1 MLTNR
6 VEKDYR
12 SIIEK
17 LLSESDGTVFVVQPS
32 SEALEALVETATAY
46 DGDLPTLQVLAEEAV
61 CKDLRREFL
70 VASRAA
76 DLVASDALE
85 LRSADPEQGN
95 HLYVTEAG
103 VHAVV
108 AAGSHVALLSTDD
121 EEFTTAAGD
130 RCAAQW
136 ESADSFDL
144 RTPPRSRVDGALRED
159 IGEDV
164 AETFSSVLD
173 SVEAV
178 RGDDELDEVAL
189 SLLVA
194 AKHEV
199 LLYDISKWGE
209 DIGVASKATFSRVKN
224 KLEDAGLLTTEKVP
238 MDIGR
243 PRLRLLLGDDR
254 LKAADPDELVD
265 VAYELL
271 DA

>member
-1 MLTNR
+1 
-6 VEKDYR
+6 
-12 SIIEK
+12 
-17 LLSESDGTVFVVQPS
+17 
-32 SEALEALVETATAY
+32 
-46 DGDLPTLQVLAEEAV
+46 LAEEAV
-61 CKDLRREFL
+61 CKELRREFL
-70 VASRAA
+70 LASRAA
-76 DLVASDALE
+76 DLVAAETLE
-85 LRSADPEQGN
+85 LRSAAPEQGN
-95 HLYVTEAG
+95 HLYVTEDA

-108 AAGSHVALLSTDD
+108 AAGSQVALLTTDD
-121 EEFTTAAGD
+121 EAFVAAARD
-130 RCAAQW
+130 RCSTHW
-136 ESADSFDL
+136 ESAGSFDL
-144 RTPPRSRVDGALRED
+144 RTPPRSHVDSTLRED
-159 IGEDV
+159 IDENV
-164 AETFSSVLD
+164 AETFASVLD

-254 LKAADPDELVD
+254 LKEAGPDELVS
-265 VAYELL
+265 VAYGLL
-271 DA
+271 DT

>member
-6 VEKDYR
+6 VEKDYTT
-12 SIIEK
+12 IIEK
-17 LLSESDGTVFVVQPS
+17 LLSESTGTVFVVQPS
-32 SEALEALVETATAY
+32 MDALEALVETATAH
-46 DGDLPTLQVLAEEAV
+46 DGDLPTLHVLAEEGV
-61 CKDLRREFL
+61 CKELRREFL
-70 VASRAA
+70 LASRAA
-76 DLVASDALE
+76 DLVASDTLE
-85 LRSADPEQGN
+85 LRSAESEQGN
-95 HLYVTEAG
+95 HLYVTEDA

-108 AAGSHVALLSTDD
+108 AASSHVALLSTDD
-121 EEFTTAAGD
+121 EEFTAAARD
-130 RCAAQW
+130 RCTTQW
-136 ESADSFDL
+136 ESAAQFDL
-144 RTPPRSRVDGALRED
+144 RTPPRSRVDSALREEID
-159 IGEDV
+159 DEV
-164 AETFSSVLD
+164 AETFSAVLN

-254 LKAADPDELVD
+254 LKEASPEELVS
-265 VAYELL
+265 VAYGLL